1 MIDVGDLV
9 YIPSHVRFHK
19 YDSETLVSDVRTLSD
34 KERGH
39 FLVVGK
45 TPSTDQIRV
54 LHLGVVWHVNSSDVY
69 PTTNEM
75 KK

>member
-9 YIPSHVRFHK
+9 YIPSHVRLHK
-19 YDSETLVSDVRTLSD
+19 YDTETRVSDVRMLSD

-45 TPSTDQIRV
+45 INNAQISV
-54 LHLGVVWHVNSSDVY
+54 LHLGLVWHVNSSDVY
-69 PTTNEM
+69 PSAGE
-75 KK
+75 K